1 MSPQQKGSNAIK
13 LPTLL
18 QKDQVIKYSELLV

>member
-1 MSPQQKGSNAIK
+1 MSPQQKVSNAIK

-18 QKDQVIKYSELLV
+18 LKEQVIKYS

>member
-18 QKDQVIKYSELLV
+18 LKEQVIKYS